1 MRPEQTP
8 RAADL
13 ETMDDMVVATFD
25 GIAKDG
31 SDVRI
36 RTAVSVH
43 IPVDPGCE
51 LPVVARYVLRDL
63 HSCIEDDYVGLDGG
77 AYFPTWH
84 ACRRSMAVDYQP
96 HHAAAALNFMGAS
109 GILPGEDVLQTPP
122 RHRISGRLIQTN
134 DVLKPGESIEDYGW
148 MVDLASLRPSI
159 EEVRAAAARLVLRQG
174 EGAKSRTLVRAPLPK
189 WVHPRHDEA
198 SRPVLVIP
206 STDDM
211 HRTVT
216 GFGHD
221 RLDEALAYAQLPSV
235 RGRRQLAPPSGTIEI
250 GEGWASDDDLV
261 WIARIVGR
269 HWIRDIDPI
278 VAQLSARGV
287 AAWHLG
293 ANAEAAIATEG
304 RKGAEAV
311 LSGLLL
317 LRDEIA
323 QDPALADYA
332 FFVNKTRELADRLVH
347 IEGMNTRPSLS
358 PAVGSR

>member
-1 MRPEQTP
+1 
-8 RAADL
+8 
-13 ETMDDMVVATFD
+13 MDDMVVATFD

-31 SDVRI
+31 RDVRI

-109 GILPGEDVLQTPP
+109 GILPGEDVLQTAP

-134 DVLKPGESIEDYGW
+134 DVLKPVESIEDYGW

-269 HWIRDIDPI
+269 HWIRDIDPV

-347 IEGMNTRPSLS
+347 IEGMNPRPGLS
-358 PAVGSR
+358 PAVGPR

>member
-1 MRPEQTP
+1 MRPDQTP

-13 ETMDDMVVATFD
+13 ETMDDTVVATFD

-36 RTAVSVH
+36 RTAVSVR

-51 LPVVARYVLRDL
+51 LPAVARYVLRDL
-63 HSCIEDDYVGLDGG
+63 HCCIEEDYVGFDGG
-77 AYFPTWH
+77 AYFSAWH
-84 ACRRSMAVDYQP
+84 ACRKSLAGDYQP
-96 HHAAAALNFMGAS
+96 HHAAAALHFMGAS
-109 GILPGEDVLQTPP
+109 GILPGEDVLQSPP
-122 RHRISGRLIQTN
+122 RHRISGRLILTN
-134 DVLKPGESIEDYGW
+134 DVLRPRECIEDYGW
-148 MVDLASLRPSI
+148 MVDLGSLRPSI

-189 WVHPRHDEA
+189 WVHPRYDRA

-206 STDDM
+206 STDDL

-216 GFGHD
+216 AFGHH

-235 RGRRQLAPPSGTIEI
+235 RGRRELAPPSGTIEI
-250 GEGWASDDDLV
+250 GAGWEADDDLV
-261 WIARIVGR
+261 WIARIVGE
-269 HWIRDIDPI
+269 HWIRNLDPV

-293 ANAEAAIATEG
+293 ANADAAIATEG

-317 LRDEIA
+317 LRDEVA
-323 QDPALADYA
+323 RDPALAGYA
-332 FFVNKTRELADRLVH
+332 FFVDKTRELADRLVH
-347 IEGMNTRPSLS
+347 IEGMNASPGLPPAARP
-358 PAVGSR
+358 R